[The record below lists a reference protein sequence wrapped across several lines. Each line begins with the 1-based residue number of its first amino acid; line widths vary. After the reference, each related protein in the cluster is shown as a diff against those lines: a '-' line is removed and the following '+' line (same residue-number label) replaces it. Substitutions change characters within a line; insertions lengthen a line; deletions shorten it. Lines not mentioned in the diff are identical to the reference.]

1 MKQILWSISGK
12 YQPGGENKSLL
23 IAKAFFE
30 GDCDTASDN
39 IFDLLQTYV
48 SVRDFATRARPENFY
63 HGFLS
68 GVFTNCG
75 SFIKDFKSNSESGA
89 GYTDITFK
97 NARKNVAVILELKI
111 AENTKKMK
119 ETALLAIK
127 QIEDK
132 RYADEF
138 IDDIITEIYCYGIS
152 FCQKECFIEMK
163 KVK

>member
-1 MKQILWSISGK
+1 M
-12 YQPGGENKSLL
+12 
-23 IAKAFFE
+23 
-30 GDCDTASDN
+30 
-39 IFDLLQTYV
+39 
-48 SVRDFATRARPENFY
+48 
-63 HGFLS
+63 S

-127 QIEDK
+127 QIEEK

-152 FCQKECFIEMK
+152 FCQKECYIEMK